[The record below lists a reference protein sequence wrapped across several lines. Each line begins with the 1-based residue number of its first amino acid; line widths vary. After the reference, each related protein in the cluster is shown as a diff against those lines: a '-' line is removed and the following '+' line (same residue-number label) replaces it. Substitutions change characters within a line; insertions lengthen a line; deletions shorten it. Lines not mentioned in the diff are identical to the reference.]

1 MDLFKFS
8 KRVIFVFIALCVMF
22 TLCSDA
28 KAAGRIGIY
37 DVSVI
42 EGDITDTAPKTYSM
56 ADWKRMEQLKQKY
69 TEVVMGIFSE
79 RTETVKLT
87 TEYDKTMQQVQ
98 EAQKKSSPFGFGN
111 LFGGN
116 RQKQEDYKPYVNRTM
131 TSDANSSMETYIK
144 YHTDAGAKEK
154 CDHVVDCVINIDDK
168 FVTVNMNLYDVR
180 KRTVNFKYVASS
192 AISSSSS
199 LRQSSSKSSST
210 KAKTKT
216 KSSSSKTKKSKNK
229 PDQTQDTAQEQAV
242 ITALNKLAVY
252 MLDDISGNTAKIINV
267 AYDNVTINKG
277 TSSKVAVG
285 DMFSV
290 QAKISDGMD
299 EIFGAEKETLP
310 EKTVALIKITDAQE
324 NSSTAEII
332 NGAGNISLIRPEDTI
347 KILTHKELEYF
358 NDGKYKFPDKRVD
371 VKKAEV
377 KAAETKTKPQANKT
391 VAKAEPLPALP
402 PGTVR
407 IGIMRFNSDAYEVT
421 DEEALSLTDLLS
433 RMLSNSDKIVVLE
446 RDRLEAIAGEQKLN
460 LSGIIDPAT
469 AAQIGKL
476 ASCQY
481 VLMGSVTGL
490 QESDTVS
497 GQYIRP
503 TNKSTYVPNVPAGY
517 QLSTAGKV
525 LVGIQLLGMV
535 LDAAEGPKDNVVT
548 ETHET
553 ITAVDAR
560 LVDVQT
566 SQIIAAF
573 SEQGSAAQSDI
584 ITQDKDGHVKSVE
597 ANHGSL
603 QNRSIASAAAN
614 LGYKIREK
622 LAGEQ
627 VQISAVNDS
636 EIIINRGDSSGV
648 QVGDLFCVYSDGK
661 TGGDTDAIIS
671 VTEVQ
676 EAFSTAEIAAS
687 VADSYS
693 PVPGNRLEPV
703 LNSDYQKGIW
713 HIKNTRRQ
721 QASET
726 AKDNLS
732 LEELANSSGRK
743 KRFETS
749 ATDAKKVIKSYGLS
763 SSQEKA
769 LINAHSKASKASSTK
784 KKYEAYKQISNANS
798 EDFLAAYNTGKY
810 ALEQSMYIEA
820 REWASKALFINP
832 NYKPAQALIE
842 KIDKGE

>member
-1 MDLFKFS
+1 MNLFKFS
-8 KRVIFVFIALCVMF
+8 KKIIFVFIAFCAIFFLC
-22 TLCSDA
+22 TEA
-28 KAAGRIGIY
+28 KAANRIGIY
-37 DVSVI
+37 TVSVS
-42 EGDITDTAPKTYSM
+42 EGDMASPKQYSM
-56 ADWKRMEQLKQKY
+56 SELKKLEQVQNKY
-69 TEVVMGIFSE
+69 TEILMGIFAE
-79 RTETVKLT
+79 RSDFEAVKLIS
-87 TEYDKTMQQVQ
+87 EYEKAMQEIE

-116 RQKQEDYKPYVNRTM
+116 KPQQEYKPHINRGM

-144 YHTDAGAKEK
+144 YRTDAGAKEK
-154 CDHVVDCVINIDDK
+154 CDYVAECSIHIDDRL
-168 FVTVNMNLYDVR
+168 VTVNTNLYDVR
-180 KRTVNFKYVASS
+180 KRTVKFGYIAS
-192 AISSSSS
+192 ATISETPVSR
-199 LRQSSSKSSST
+199 LSSSKSSST
-210 KAKTKT
+210 RTKTKT
-216 KSSSSKTKKSKNK
+216 KSSSSKAKNSKSKL
-229 PDQTQDTAQEQAV
+229 DQAQDVAQDQAV
-242 ITALNKLAVY
+242 TTALNKLVAY
-252 MLDDISGNTAKIINV
+252 MLDDLSGNPAKVINI
-267 AYDNVTINKG
+267 AHDKVTINKG

-285 DMFSV
+285 DVFSV

-299 EIFGAEKETLP
+299 EIFGTEKEAVQQ
-310 EKTVALIKITDAQE
+310 KTVALIKITDVQE

-358 NDGKYKFPDKRVD
+358 NGGEYKFPDKRVD

-377 KAAETKTKPQANKT
+377 KPTENKKQSKKT
-391 VAKAEPLPALP
+391 VVKTEPLPTLP

-407 IGIMRFNSDAYEVT
+407 VGIMRFNSDAYEVT

-497 GQYIRP
+497 GRYIRP
-503 TNKSTYVPNVPAGY
+503 TNGTSYSDVLARANYSTGAG
-517 QLSTAGKV
+517 QVIAGIA
-525 LVGIQLLGMV
+525 LFGM
-535 LDAAEGPKDNVVT
+535 LMEAAEGPKDNVVT

-573 SEQGSAAQSDI
+573 SEQGSAAQSDV
-584 ITQDKDGHVKSVE
+584 ITQDKDGHVKNVE
-597 ANHGSL
+597 ANYGSL
-603 QNRSIASAAAN
+603 LNRSIASAAAN
-614 LGYKIREK
+614 LGYKVRER
-622 LAGEQ
+622 LAGEL
-627 VQISAVNDS
+627 VQISAVDGS
-636 EIIINRGDSSGV
+636 EIVINRGESSGV
-648 QVGDLFCVYSDGK
+648 QVGNLFCVYSDGK

-671 VTEVQ
+671 VTDVQ
-676 EAFSTAEIAAS
+676 EAFSTAEIVAS
-687 VADSYS
+687 VATSYS

-713 HIKNTRRQ
+713 HIKNKRRQ
-721 QASET
+721 RASEI
-726 AKDNLS
+726 AKDNMS
-732 LEELANSSGRK
+732 LEELANSSRRK

-763 SSQEKA
+763 ASQEKA
-769 LINAHSKASKASSTK
+769 LINAHSKASKASSAK
-784 KKYEAYKQISNANS
+784 KKYEAYKQLSEANL

-820 REWASKALFINP
+820 REWASKALFTNP